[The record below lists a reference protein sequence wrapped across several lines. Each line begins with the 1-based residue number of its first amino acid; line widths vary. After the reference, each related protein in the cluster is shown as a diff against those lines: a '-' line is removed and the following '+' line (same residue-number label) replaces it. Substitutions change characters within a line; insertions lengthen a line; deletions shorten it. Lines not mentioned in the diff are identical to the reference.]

1 MLRLRNL
8 RIGYGPRV
16 LATLPD
22 LDVRAGE
29 FVCLLGR
36 NGQGKSTLL
45 RTLGGFLPPVSGEV
59 SLDDVAV
66 RHLSGSERA
75 RRIAVVLTERVQVGA
90 LGVRELVELG
100 RQPHTGWAGV
110 LDDADRR
117 IAADALARVDGAHL
131 ADRTVDSLSDGER
144 QRVMIARALAQQPR
158 LLLLDEIT
166 AFLDLPSR
174 VTIIDL
180 LRRIAREQG
189 VAIVLSSHDL
199 ELSLETADRLWLLP
213 GEGRFLDGAPED
225 IALSGAVGAAFDQH
239 NLRFSLASGRFES
252 PDRGGRTVQVA
263 FDGDEAIWLSRALRR
278 SGFTPVWQAAECAPV
293 IRYLGAETGWQVEDA
308 PPVPSIAALLD
319 QLEL

>member
-59 SLDDVAV
+59 SLDDVTV

-131 ADRTVDSLSDGER
+131 ADRTVDSVSDGER
-144 QRVMIARALAQQPR
+144 QRVMIARALAQQPQ

-213 GEGRFLDGAPED
+213 GEGRFLDGTPED

-252 PDRGGRTVQVA
+252 PDRGGLIVQVA

-278 SGFTPVWQAAECAPV
+278 SGFTPVRQAAENAPV
-293 IRYLGAETGWQVEDA
+293 IRYLGADIGWQVDDA
-308 PPVPSIAALLD
+308 PPVLSIAALLD
-319 QLEL
+319 QLEA